1 MLTKESIEKF
11 HSDVKALGLKFPV
24 AAIAKE
30 TGYSKGNVSAY
41 LKNTDPSEK
50 FLNVFYDKFGK
61 SLENVPQKTVSGGNN
76 NDPVVNKDLSSLI
89 ESNLT
94 MSRSIE
100 KNSNSLADLVQMLK
114 EKSVPINSG
123 LHEVA
128 DLQREMLAMLKAAI
142 VKDVEYKAAGNQEEG
157 RKILREINKA
167 TAEHLGMNKKTDI
180 PVPSKKNR

>member
-1 MLTKESIEKF
+1 MSKELKEIVKKIQFAKDWSMEQVASSIDYSRVHLAREIKKKEKSELEDKLIEK
-11 HSDVKALGLKFPV
+11 HKDVLHV
-24 AAIAKE
+24 V
-30 TGYSKGNVSAY
+30 SNVSR
-41 LKNTDPSEK
+41 D
-50 FLNVFYDKFGK
+50 
-61 SLENVPQKTVSGGNN
+61 TVSTGNKSS
-76 NDPVVNKDLSSLI
+76 PAVNKDLSSLI

-142 VKDVEYKAAGNQEEG
+142 VKDAEYKAAGNQEEG

-180 PVPSKKNR
+180 PVPSKKSR